1 MSTVSSPVRPAALL
15 GGFLGGGVAGA
26 TLSAFVAGIVLEKV
40 PLVLFSLGL
49 PIGYGLLVFIAG
61 IPRRAREA
69 AVVPRLALARIES
82 LRASGTETGD
92 VPVDFV
98 LTIAPGGEPPFRSRM
113 TDHVN
118 LVDLPRYRPGDI
130 LVVAYPPDRPWR
142 ATIVPNPTAEWQR
155 RAAAAVIRPAPES
168 TSVQEPPEGW
178 GSALAGCTGLLLG
191 AAIVLGLFRVELFTP
206 QPPPEEQPSTSS
218 SSSTTIIVGPRQAFP
233 DAAELR
239 RALEVLAASAQVPPD
254 RIPELVEQA
263 TSVLDVG
270 WPRSW
275 QITVTRADV
284 TTIRLA
290 VTGPGGSASL
300 VLPPR

>member
-1 MSTVSSPVRPAALL
+1 MSSPARPAALL
-15 GGFLGGGVAGA
+15 AGFLGGGVAGA
-26 TLSAFVAGIVLEKV
+26 TLSAFIAGIVLEKA
-40 PLVLFSLGL
+40 PLILFGVGL
-49 PIGYGLLVFIAG
+49 PIGYGFLVFVAG
-61 IPRRAREA
+61 IPRRTREA

-82 LRASGTETGD
+82 LRAGGTETGD
-92 VPVDFV
+92 VPVDFE

-113 TDHVN
+113 TSDVN
-118 LVDLPRYRPGDI
+118 LVDLPRYRPGDV

-142 ATIVPNPTAEWQR
+142 ATIVPNPTPEWQH
-155 RAAAAVIRPAPES
+155 RAAEAVIRPAPES
-168 TSVQEPPEGW
+168 PVVQQPPEGW
-178 GSALAGCTGLLLG
+178 GFALAGCTGLLLG

-206 QPPPEEQPSTSS
+206 QPPPAEQPPASS
-218 SSSTTIIVGPRQAFP
+218 SSSTTITVGPRQEFP

-239 RALEVLAASAQVPPD
+239 RTIELLAATAQVPLD
-254 RIPELVEQA
+254 RIPELAEQA

-284 TTIRLA
+284 TTVRLT

-300 VLPPR
+300 VLPPG